1 MEVLF
6 NIRLSESQQEVYEL
20 VNNNKFKFVT
30 VVFSRQS
37 G

>member
-1 MEVLF
+1 MEIQF
-6 NIRLSESQQEVYEL
+6 DIRLSESQQEVYDL
-20 VNNNKFKFVT
+20 VQDKKYKYIT

>member
-1 MEVLF
+1 MNLNF
-6 NIRLSESQQEVYEL
+6 DIRLSESQQEVYNL
-20 VNNNKFKFVT
+20 VNNDKYKYIT